1 MIYLASLGEEIDD
14 KLSRYTIVHTREDV
28 AKIICDDAHA
38 NTIIFRSDFIT
49 KYFTPTGFQQYIDGA
64 RQMNPSLIIN
74 VDDKIEFNSVDVM
87 TRKIHNA
94 RSIDDV
100 ILLMNRYPK
109 EFLDTLHNITGDIED
124 KNQKF
129 LSNSTQISQL
139 QNQINSLVDEKED
152 IKIKLGLKTAENE
165 SIRSRLDVLVSRINY
180 QYGLN
185 YNADK
190 TFTTDGHSYDK
201 VLYIKEITRVQY
213 VDTFLHYLQE
223 ILRVVYG
230 MPTRVVVIESYYA
243 DSKVMQYPHY
253 KPHYDLTQ
261 EDVLS
266 GDVLMLGMQP
276 KLMNDILRNASN
288 VSFLIILDRAG
299 YSEPHVT
306 GDNVEY
312 LFTVS
317 DLKDC
322 PGEIDRMRTISYSPD
337 TLSIPFI
344 DGFGK
349 MDSSQQMSAYSSF
362 PIMKSI
368 IDLINSG
375 VN

>member
-14 KLSRYTIVHTREDV
+14 KLSRYVIVHTREDV

-64 RQMNPSLIIN
+64 RKMNPSLIVH
-74 VDDKIEFNSVDVM
+74 VDDKIEFNNVNVM
-87 TRKIHNA
+87 TKKIHNA
-94 RSIDDV
+94 KSIDDL
-100 ILLMNRYPK
+100 ILLMSRYPK
-109 EFLDTLHNITGDIED
+109 EFLDTLISITGDVED

-139 QNQINSLVDEKED
+139 QNQINSLVDEKEN
-152 IKIKLGLKTAENE
+152 LRSQLSLKAAENE
-165 SIRSRLDVLVSRINY
+165 SIRSKLDTLVARINY

-185 YNADK
+185 YNADR
-190 TFTTDGHSYDK
+190 TFITDGHSYDK

-213 VDTFLHYLQE
+213 VDTFVRYLQE

-230 MPTRVVVIESYYA
+230 MPTRVVVVESYYA
-243 DSKVMQYPHY
+243 DSKVMQYPYY
-253 KPHYDLTQ
+253 KPHYELTQ

-266 GDVLMLGMQP
+266 GDILMLGMQT
-276 KLMNDILRNASN
+276 KLMSDILRNASN

-306 GDNVEY
+306 GKNVEY

-322 PGEIDRMRTISYSPD
+322 PSSIDKMRTISYSPD
-337 TLSIPFI
+337 TLSIPFV
-344 DGFGK
+344 DKFGSL
-349 MDSSQQMSAYSSF
+349 DNSQQMSVYSSF
-362 PIMKSI
+362 PIMKSVV
-368 IDLINSG
+368 DLLSSG
-375 VN
+375 VD